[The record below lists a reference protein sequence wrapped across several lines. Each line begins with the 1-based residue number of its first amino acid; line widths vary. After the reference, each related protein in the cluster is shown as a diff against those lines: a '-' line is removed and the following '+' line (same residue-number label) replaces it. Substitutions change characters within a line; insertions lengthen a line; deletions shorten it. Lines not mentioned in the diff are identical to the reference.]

1 MQPYSSEVE
10 DSMREFH
17 SQLNE
22 KDQRLYAGIEA
33 LKLGYGGRTYI
44 AGLLGCSRTTVSK
57 GAAEVSGLPGK
68 VIHDRLKDEQPDKAK
83 KPGIRRPGGG
93 RKSYEAKWGASLDAN
108 FLKVVEAHTAG
119 DPMDETIRWTYLTP
133 RKIAQILAEDYQQPV
148 SKTVVNQL
156 LKKHHYR
163 RRKAQKKSP

>member
-1 MQPYSSEVE
+1 MHHLQPYPCEIE
-10 DSMREFH
+10 ASMREFH

-33 LKLGYGGRTYI
+33 LKLGHGGRTYI
-44 AGLLGCSRTTVSK
+44 ANLLGCSRNTVSK
-57 GAAEVSGLPGK
+57 GAMEVSGLSGK
-68 VIHDRLKDEQPDKAK
+68 VIHEQLKDE
-83 KPGIRRPGGG
+83 KPAIRRPGGG
-93 RKSYEAKWGASLDAN
+93 RKSYQAKWGEQLDIH
-108 FLKVVEAHTAG
+108 FLEVVEAHTAG
-119 DPMDETIRWTYLTP
+119 DPRDETIRWTFLTP
-133 RKIAQILAEDYQQPV
+133 GKIAQILAQQYQQPV